1 MDKNPVFYQN
11 GTTLQPF
18 EVDEES
24 LLLSEHSKRVS
35 SVPRKVIPFLILALS
50 LIGTVFLW
58 RSTASFSSDG
68 PILTDENPNSL
79 RPYVF
84 YHFEYLLKPFETRFR
99 QSHIKT
105 LKEDFG
111 LDKDSAVKYEL
122 NLMSNLEK
130 TFSREYATTITSS
143 EEISEEIMQTL
154 NFDKQYGFS
163 SAMCENLEH
172 LYEEGGGFHQGFANL
187 IKVLVTDPDNLF
199 DATILTL
206 AQHLDFY
213 ADSLTADERREIK
226 ERFTFMSFHKEI
238 KNPPGTPGTLY
249 QDYYYSRDPSAT
261 KAGYL
266 PVGAKFAAPIIVD
279 NLNQWEPV
287 YLQWDQDNVHKNHRL
302 SFGGGNSGLAFY
314 VAKSADVA
322 QGLVSLCDSYDAK
335 HYSHVYFIAEGGCG
349 GSPFGYVFKL

>member
-1 MDKNPVFYQN
+1 
-11 GTTLQPF
+11 
-18 EVDEES
+18 
-24 LLLSEHSKRVS
+24 
-35 SVPRKVIPFLILALS
+35 
-50 LIGTVFLW
+50 
-58 RSTASFSSDG
+58 
-68 PILTDENPNSL
+68 L

-84 YHFEYLLKPFETRFR
+84 YHFEYLCKDCAGTATTDKKLSLTKTFTSSETIRN
-99 QSHIKT
+99 QIQTIAHQD

-154 NFDKQYGFS
+154 NFDKQYGFLQQCVKVKYVDEELECVPLHS
-163 SAMCENLEH
+163 DLEH

-226 ERFTFMSFHKEI
+226 ERVGKFNEFSLNHTFHNIE
-238 KNPPGTPGTLY
+238 
-249 QDYYYSRDPSAT
+249 A
-261 KAGYL
+261 
-266 PVGAKFAAPIIVD
+266 
-279 NLNQWEPV
+279 
-287 YLQWDQDNVHKNHRL
+287 VHIYEF
-302 SFGGGNSGLAFY
+302 S
-314 VAKSADVA
+314 
-322 QGLVSLCDSYDAK
+322 
-335 HYSHVYFIAEGGCG
+335 
-349 GSPFGYVFKL
+349 